1 MHVRRSRQAV
11 GLPLVLAAVT
21 VTLAAVVGCAA
32 GSGASAGAG
41 GPGAGA
47 PASSALVS
55 GGPSASASASGSAA
69 AAVVT
74 GRWLTAGQVVAAAV
88 PDAEVPGSYTNPVG
102 IRKFRKPDPRFKPP
116 SDLACGRVLDA
127 AHAEMNVNT
136 APAVAEQTFN
146 WKDDAYGS
154 SSFLV
159 SYKGSAAQ
167 IVFTLL
173 RDGLTTCRYYEQE
186 GPSGIQKNTVTT
198 APAPPLG
205 DEAVQF
211 EISTPT
217 ETGRH
222 ATQYTVVRTGH
233 CVATFTKSSDGRVG
247 QAFPPA
253 VIARQITL
261 LEEAQR

>member
-1 MHVRRSRQAV
+1 M
-11 GLPLVLAAVT
+11 
-21 VTLAAVVGCAA
+21 
-32 GSGASAGAG
+32 AGA
-41 GPGAGA
+41 
-47 PASSALVS
+47 
-55 GGPSASASASGSAA
+55 PSASASAA

-74 GRWLTAGQVVAAAV
+74 GRWLTADEVVAAAV

-102 IRKFRKPDPRFKPP
+102 IRTFRKPDPRFKPP

-127 AHAEMNVNT
+127 AYAEMNVNT
-136 APAVAEQTFN
+136 APTVAEQTFN

-154 SSFLV
+154 NSYLA
-159 SYKGSAAQ
+159 SYKASAAQ

-186 GPSGIQKNTVTT
+186 GPSGLRKNTVTT
-198 APAPPLG
+198 VPAPPLG

-217 ETGRH
+217 EAGRH
-222 ATQYTVVRTGH
+222 VRQYTVVRTGH
-233 CVATFTKSSDGRVG
+233 CVVTFTKSSDGHVG

>member
-1 MHVRRSRQAV
+1 MHVRRSRQAD
-11 GLPLVLAAVT
+11 GLPLVLAAVA
-21 VTLAAVVGCAA
+21 VALAAVGCTA
-32 GSGASAGAG
+32 GSGAPAGPAG
-41 GPGAGA
+41 SGAGA
-47 PASSALVS
+47 
-55 GGPSASASASGSAA
+55 PSASASASVSGAPWASASAA
-69 AAVVT
+69 AAVVA
-74 GRWLTAGQVVAAAV
+74 GRWLTAEEVVAAAV
-88 PDAEVPGSYTNPVG
+88 PDAEVPDSYTNPVS

-127 AHAEMNVNT
+127 AYARMNVNT
-136 APAVAEQTFN
+136 APTVAEQTFN

-154 SSFLV
+154 SAFLV
-159 SYKGSAAQ
+159 SYKESSAQ

-222 ATQYTVVRTGH
+222 VTQYTVVRTGH

-253 VIARQITL
+253 VIARQTTL